1 MAPVSASR
9 ISRAPTTIR
18 AILSMPP
25 TLLFMVLPRVSV
37 NSEAEGRDIGVAH
50 HLGDVARR
58 GYAHALA
65 QIILTVLG
73 VGQVDGADVHAGTLA
88 HHHLH
93 EAFRLDAPRAQ
104 LGLALVA
111 LHAQ

>member
-25 TLLFMVLPRVSV
+25 TLLFMVSPRRSV
-37 NSEAEGRDIGVAH
+37 DSEAEGRDIGVAH
-50 HLGDVARR
+50 HLGDGARR

-65 QIILTVLG
+65 QVILTVLNI
-73 VGQVDGADVHAGTLA
+73 GQEDGADVHAGALA
-88 HHHLH
+88 HQIG
-93 EAFRLDAPRAQ
+93 RASCRER
-104 LGLALVA
+104 V
-111 LHAQ
+111 